1 MDKLQLG
8 LGFADVL
15 PEGVMTNIRTDAHKF
30 AYRLIIPMVG
40 RIRSPPRSRTPLP
53 KHHEL
58 SDDHISLQT
67 WRIVTVATLGPFLST
82 LDSTVVNVS
91 LSGLATELRTNL
103 GVIQWVAS
111 AYLLSLALVLP
122 LSGWM
127 VDRIGARKLYI
138 WCFAVFTA
146 TSVLCGAAWS
156 PVSLIGFRILQGM
169 TGGLLAPMAQMMIAR
184 ASNPKN
190 ITKVMGYTAPPV
202 MLGPLFGPVLAGAIL
217 QHGTWRW
224 LFLIN
229 LPVGI
234 LAVVLSIFLLP
245 HDHADLNP
253 RRFDFVGFIH
263 LSPGLVA
270 FLYGLD
276 HLPTTAGKVSLFL
289 AVLLIGMFL
298 LRANR
303 MGSEALMNLSLF
315 RIPTFNAAAV
325 TQFLA
330 NAVALAGQVLIPY
343 YLISG
348 CHMAPKQAGWFMAPM
363 GVGMMCTY
371 PFMGTLAER
380 FGIRNVSAGGAFVA
394 TIGTAPFIWMAA
406 RSASMVPLIVVLF
419 IRGCGLGAI
428 NIPSMSAAYSAVT
441 KAELPM
447 ATTTLNILQRL
458 GGPIMTTL
466 VAMLIESHFNHSARF
481 ASRPFV
487 LAFGLLSAVQFSLIV
502 AAWRLPMWID
512 HQPAQD
518 REAELE
524 AFEALTD

>member
-1 MDKLQLG
+1 
-8 LGFADVL
+8 
-15 PEGVMTNIRTDAHKF
+15 
-30 AYRLIIPMVG
+30 
-40 RIRSPPRSRTPLP
+40 LP
-53 KHHEL
+53 KK
-58 SDDHISLQT
+58 SDKPEDHIGAET

-91 LSGLATELRTNL
+91 LSGLATELKTSL

-111 AYLLSLALVLP
+111 AYLLALALVLP

-127 VDRIGARKLYI
+127 VDRVGARKLYI
-138 WCFAVFTA
+138 WCFAAFTA
-146 TSVLCGAAWS
+146 TSALCGAAWS
-156 PVSLIGFRILQGM
+156 PGSLIGFRVLQGM

-184 ASNPKN
+184 AANPKN
-190 ITKVMGYTAPPV
+190 ITKVMGYAASPV

-217 QHGTWRW
+217 QYSSWRW

-229 LPVGI
+229 LPVSL
-234 LAVVLSIFLLP
+234 LAIVLSVFFLP
-245 HDHADLNP
+245 RDHADINP
-253 RRFDFVGFIH
+253 RRFDFVGFLQ

-276 HLPTTAGKVSLFL
+276 HLATIGGQCSLAI
-289 AVLLIGMFL
+289 AVLLIGTFL
-298 LRANR
+298 FRASKI
-303 MGSEALMNLSLF
+303 GSQALMNLGLF
-315 RIPTFNAAAV
+315 RIPAFNAAAI

-348 CHMAPKQAGWFMAPM
+348 CHMSPKQAGWLMAPM
-363 GVGMMCTY
+363 GVGMICTY
-371 PFMGTLAER
+371 PFMGTLAKR
-380 FGIRNVSAGGAFVA
+380 FGIRNVSAGGALVA

-406 RSASMVPLIVVLF
+406 HGVSILPLIVVLF

-428 NIPSMSAAYSAVT
+428 NIPSMSAAYSSVT

-466 VAMLIESHFNHSARF
+466 VTTLLESHFNHSVRF
-481 ASRPFV
+481 AGTPSVLGFV
-487 LAFGLLSAVQFSLIV
+487 LLSAVQFILIV
-502 AAWRLPMWID
+502 AAWRLPLWID
-512 HQPAQD
+512 RQPEQD
-518 REAELE
+518 QEAELE